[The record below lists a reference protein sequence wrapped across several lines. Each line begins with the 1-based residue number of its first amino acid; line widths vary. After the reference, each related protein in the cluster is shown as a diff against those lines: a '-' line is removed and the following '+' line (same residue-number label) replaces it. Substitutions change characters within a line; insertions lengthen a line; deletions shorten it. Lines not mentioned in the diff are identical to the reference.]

1 MYKKIVMTFAAI
13 LAASGIA
20 FASSSGGSTLVSGAL
35 PVSGGDTTIIPVVTS
50 GSDTLLSKEIGQMM
64 VVGFAG
70 TTITPDSPIVQ
81 EIKYYHIGGVIVFP
95 TNADGSIRN
104 IASPEQL
111 AQITSE
117 LQAYAKEYN
126 DYPLF
131 IAANQEGGY
140 INGLKPKV
148 GFNMPLNNSE
158 LQLGKQPNTDLAYN
172 QAIEFGN
179 LLSQYGVNMNM
190 APVSDLCLNPQSQV
204 IARWER
210 SFGTDPKKVTSMLEE
225 QLSAYN
231 QTGTIAMLKHFPGL
245 GSAQQNT
252 DSDAFVNVTNVWQKQ
267 ELYPYEALIKSKQCP
282 PVIMVSHEI
291 NTNLDPSGLPAS
303 LSYQMVTN
311 LLRKKLGFKGVVMT
325 DDMDAAAIQQCF
337 TNKEAIY
344 LSVTAGDNLIIYGGS
359 LGTNPYNDTTELYSD
374 MMSLAQSDTNF
385 AADINTSYK
394 LITNL
399 KKNMLNIQAKA
410 AANPPKMKTI
420 PSSQS

>member
-1 MYKKIVMTFAAI
+1 MIKKTLLTVTTLGVLSTLT
-13 LAASGIA
+13 LAATSG
-20 FASSSGGSTLVSGAL
+20 SSAISGGATMTSGTA
-35 PVSGGDTTIIPVVTS
+35 TTPYGIITS
-50 GSDTLLSKEIGQMM
+50 GSDTLLSKEVGQMM

-104 IASPEQL
+104 ISSPAQL
-111 AQITSE
+111 ALITSQ
-117 LQAYAKEYN
+117 LQAYAKQYN

-140 INGLKPKV
+140 INGLKPKT
-148 GFNMPLNNSE
+148 GFTMPLNNSQ
-158 LQLGKQPNTDLAYN
+158 LQLGKSSTTDLAYN

-190 APVSDLCLNPQSQV
+190 APVSDLCLNPNSQV

-210 SFGTDPKKVTSMLEE
+210 SFGTNPTKVTALLEA

-231 QTGTIAMLKHFPGL
+231 QTGTIAMMKHFPGL

-252 DSDAFVNVTNVWQKQ
+252 DDDAFVNVTNVYQKQ
-267 ELYPYEALIKSKQCP
+267 ELYPYQAIIKSKYCP

-291 NTNLDPSGLPAS
+291 NTQFDPSGLPAS
-303 LSYQMVTN
+303 LSYDMVNN
-311 LLRKKLGFKGVVMT
+311 LLRKQLGFKGVVMT

-344 LSVTAGDNLIIYGGS
+344 LAVTAGDNLIVYGGS
-359 LGTNPYNDTTELYSD
+359 LGTDPYNDANEEYSNL
-374 MMSLAQSDTNF
+374 MSLAQTDANF
-385 AADINTSYK
+385 AKNVDTSYQLISK
-394 LITNL
+394 L
-399 KKNMLNIQAKA
+399 KNTMVTLQANAVK
-410 AANPPKMKTI
+410 NPPKMKTI
-420 PSSQS
+420 KNT